1 MVMDK
6 KNTFYIVV
14 VFYDGLGYTLQE
26 DEKVHLFFHYGIKG
40 YKKLAYA
47 IKKANRLAYTYVN
60 EKTCIFKV
68 EEDERISCDQY
79 SDWYKDKDRLVYE
92 NKGIKL

>member
-1 MVMDK
+1 MDK

-26 DEKVHLFFHYGIKG
+26 DDRPHLFFHYNAKG

-47 IKKANRLAYTYVN
+47 IKRANLLAYTLVN
-60 EKTCIFKV
+60 EKTCVFKV
-68 EEDERISCDQY
+68 EEGERISCDQY
-79 SDWYKDKDRLVYE
+79 DDWCKDKDRLVYE
-92 NKGIKL
+92 NKRIKL